1 MSTQCPISV
10 IFLFVVTKCQTE
22 ATQESCLFGFTVA
35 RIDNRDEWQL
45 MATSLAMKA
54 CSLACYN
61 WADRKLRPVWNWVL
75 NYRTLNAYPD
85 WLISANVVQCCKGLR
100 TYYNATI
107 GLRACVQMQEPMERI
122 SL

>member
-1 MSTQCPISV
+1 MS
-10 IFLFVVTKCQTE
+10 
-22 ATQESCLFGFTVA
+22 G
-35 RIDNRDEWQL
+35 DRDRKIPGAPGAHWPVL
-45 MATSLAMKA
+45 
-54 CSLACYN
+54 LACYI
-61 WADRKLRPVWNWVL
+61 WADRKLRQVWKWVL
-75 NYRTLNAYPD
+75 SYRTLNAYPD